1 MHDHAH
7 ASLSFGQGILLL
19 PFAAAALIY
28 LAAAIAESLGGR
40 PWPWWRT
47 GCWVAGL
54 GLTALALSPLTLAP
68 ADRPFTGHAVGHLL
82 IGMVAPL
89 LLVLAAPV
97 TLALRSFALQP
108 ARRLSRALR
117 SVPVRV
123 VTHPVVAALLS
134 VGSLWMLYTSPLYA
148 ATGDPLIHL
157 LVMLH
162 FLVAGCLFTAA
173 VAPVDPA
180 PHRASL
186 RVRVVVLILALA
198 AHGILAKTL
207 YASAFSS
214 TSGSN
219 HSGGLSALIQVPAV
233 AVADLQA
240 GAQVMYYGGD
250 AVDLVLLALVLL
262 GWYRSRERRRSARL
276 PAGRASAGRTSAG
289 RTSDCAEKATVA
301 AASRKETP

>member
-7 ASLSFGQGILLL
+7 PSLSFGQGILLL

-28 LAAAIAESLGGR
+28 LAAAIAESVGGR

-47 GCWVAGL
+47 GCWIAGL
-54 GLTALALSPLTLAP
+54 GLSALALSPLTLAA

-82 IGMVAPL
+82 IGMVAPV

-134 VGSLWMLYTSPLYA
+134 VGSLWMLYASPIYA
-148 ATGDPLIHL
+148 ATADPLVHL

-162 FLVAGCLFTAA
+162 FLVAGCLFTAS

-207 YASAFSS
+207 YASGFSPDS
-214 TSGSN
+214 AGA
-219 HSGGLSALIQVPAV
+219 GGLSALVQVPGV
-233 AVADLQA
+233 AVADLQT

-250 AVDLVLLALVLL
+250 AVDLMLLALVLL
-262 GWYRSRERRRSARL
+262 SWYRSRGRRSAW
-276 PAGRASAGRTSAG
+276 PPAGRTSG
-289 RTSDCAEKATVA
+289 RAEKATVA
-301 AASRKETP
+301 AAPRKETP

>member
-28 LAAAIAESLGGR
+28 LAAAVAESVGGR

-47 GCWVAGL
+47 GCWVAGV
-54 GLTALALSPLTLAP
+54 GLTALALSPLTLAA

-82 IGMVAPL
+82 IGMVAPV

-123 VTHPVVAALLS
+123 VTHPVVAAVLS
-134 VGSLWMLYTSPLYA
+134 VGSLWMLYTSPVYA
-148 ATGDPLIHL
+148 ATADPLVHL

-162 FLVAGCLFTAA
+162 FLVAGCLFTAS

-186 RVRVVVLILALA
+186 RVRVVVLLFALA

-207 YASAFSS
+207 YASGFSPDS
-214 TSGSN
+214 AGA
-219 HSGGLSALIQVPAV
+219 GGLSALVQVPGV
-233 AVADLQA
+233 AVADLQT

-262 GWYRSRERRRSARL
+262 GWYRGSGRRRSAW
-276 PAGRASAGRTSAG
+276 PPAG
-289 RTSDCAEKATVA
+289 RTSDRAEGTTVA
-301 AASRKETP
+301 AASRKETR